1 MSYMTSSDPA
11 RESVT
16 VRLGA
21 QGLQRV
27 RELAAE
33 ETEGNLSQML
43 RRLLTEA
50 ILVRDRKVGR

>member
-1 MSYMTSSDPA
+1 MTSSDPA